1 MDLDLGFAGR
11 VALVTGAASGIGY
24 ETARLLHDE
33 GARLVVTDVQHDGIH
48 AAADRLGHG
57 VLAIA
62 ADLTRPDD
70 VARLQAA
77 VVARHDRVD
86 ILIQASR
93 ITGPTGM
100 FHTLTDQDWQI
111 AIDTDLMAAVR
122 ICRAFIPAMAENGW
136 GRVVLLASE
145 DAVQPYPD
153 ELPYCA
159 AKAAILS
166 LSKGLSKTYAKQGV
180 LVNAVSPA
188 TVATP
193 MTDAMMAK
201 RASERGSN
209 MQQAIE
215 SFLAEE
221 RPNLELARRG
231 EAREVAS
238 AIVFLCSQRVSFVN
252 GANWRVDGGSVA
264 TI

>member
-1 MDLDLGFAGR
+1 MDLGLAGR

-33 GARLVVTDVQHDGIH
+33 GARLVVTDVQHDAIH

-70 VARLQAA
+70 VARLHAA

-86 ILIQASR
+86 ILIQASG
-93 ITGPTGM
+93 IIGPAGM
-100 FHTLTDQDWQI
+100 SHILTDQDWQV
-111 AIDTDLMAAVR
+111 AIYTDLMAAVR
-122 ICRAFIPAMAENGW
+122 VCRAFIPAMAENGW

-159 AKAAILS
+159 AKAAILC
-166 LSKGLSKTYAKQGV
+166 LSKDLSKTYARQGV

-188 TVATP
+188 TIATP

-221 RPNLELARRG
+221 RPTLELARRG
-231 EAREVAS
+231 EAREVAA
-238 AIVFLCSQRVSFVN
+238 AIVFLCSQRASFVN